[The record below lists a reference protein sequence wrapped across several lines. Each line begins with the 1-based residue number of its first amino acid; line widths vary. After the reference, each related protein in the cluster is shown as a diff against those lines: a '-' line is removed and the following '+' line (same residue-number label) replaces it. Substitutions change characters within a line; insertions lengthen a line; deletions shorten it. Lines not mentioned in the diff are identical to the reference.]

1 MNEKNVNLRPGP
13 DGVLVEE
20 GKMKRIAWLPV
31 AILVSAISLY
41 AQDTGK
47 THAMTGWLCNS
58 KCVTQSA
65 DHAICDQNC
74 ADKSGDIV
82 LVDDQGRVLQIANQ
96 DKVMS
101 YAGKKVKMKCRAVKD
116 TKDTMY
122 VDTVSLYGG
131 GG

>member
-1 MNEKNVNLRPGP
+1 
-13 DGVLVEE
+13 
-20 GKMKRIAWLPV
+20 MKRIAWLLV
-31 AILVSAISLY
+31 AVLVSAISLY

-47 THAMTGWLCNS
+47 ANPMTGWLCNS

-65 DHAICDQNC
+65 GHAACDQNC

-82 LVDDQGRVLQIANQ
+82 LVDDHGQVLKIANQ

-101 YAGKKVKMKCRAVKD
+101 FAGKKVKMMCRPVKD
-116 TKDTMY
+116 AQDSMY

>member
-1 MNEKNVNLRPGP
+1 
-13 DGVLVEE
+13 
-20 GKMKRIAWLPV
+20 MKRIACLLV
-31 AILVSAISLY
+31 ALLASAISLS
-41 AQDTGK
+41 AQDMGK
-47 THAMTGWLCNS
+47 AHSMSGWLCNS

-65 DHAICDQNC
+65 DHATCDQNC

-96 DKVMS
+96 DKVTS
-101 YAGKKVKMKCRAVKD
+101 YAGKKVNMKCRPVKD

-122 VDTVSLYGG
+122 VDEVSLYGG

>member
-1 MNEKNVNLRPGP
+1 
-13 DGVLVEE
+13 
-20 GKMKRIAWLPV
+20 MKRIAWLLV
-31 AILVSAISLY
+31 AVLISAISLY
-41 AQDTGK
+41 AQDTVK
-47 THAMTGWLCNS
+47 AHAMTGWLCNS

-65 DHAICDQNC
+65 DHAACDQNC

-82 LVDDQGRVLQIANQ
+82 LVNDQGQVLKIANQ

>member
-1 MNEKNVNLRPGP
+1 MQRL
-13 DGVLVEE
+13 
-20 GKMKRIAWLPV
+20 AWLLV
-31 AILVSAISLY
+31 AVLISAISLY

-47 THAMTGWLCNS
+47 AKPMTGLLCNS

-65 DHAICDQNC
+65 GHAACDQNC

-82 LVDDQGRVLQIANQ
+82 LVDDQGEVLKIANQ

-101 YAGKKVKMKCRAVKD
+101 FAGKKVKMMCRPVKD
-116 TKDTMY
+116 GEDTMY

>member
-1 MNEKNVNLRPGP
+1 LVAIRLA
-13 DGVLVEE
+13 VLV
-20 GKMKRIAWLPV
+20 A
-31 AILVSAISLY
+31 AISLY
-41 AQDTGK
+41 AEDTGK
-47 THAMTGWLCNS
+47 ATAMTGSLCNS
-58 KCVTQSA
+58 KCVTQTANQSA
-65 DHAICDQNC
+65 CDQSC

-82 LVDDQGRVLQIANQ
+82 LVDDHGQVFKIVNQ

-101 YAGKKVKMKCRAVKD
+101 YAGKKVKMMCRAVKG